1 MSILRMFAV
10 PAAAVA
16 LLAAAVAGCSGPAA
30 PAGQT
35 FVDKDQGYAISCN
48 AQWRKYNGGFGND
61 LELMPVD
68 QTDPNVFRDT
78 LLVHVE
84 MLAQPMTLDE
94 LFLSKEAAAA
104 KALPEYEYKELDR
117 SSILLGNLEGRRMI
131 YTMIR
136 DDVHVTSMAWFFLK
150 GNRAYTI
157 LATAANSRY
166 PTLKPKFEDVVNTF
180 KLETP

>member
-1 MSILRMFAV
+1 MSILRLAVV
-10 PAAAVA
+10 PAVAAA
-16 LLAAAVAGCSGPAA
+16 LLAAALAGCSGPAA

-35 FVDKDQGYAISCN
+35 FVDKDQGYTISCSGE
-48 AQWRKYNGGFGND
+48 WRQYTGGFGND
-61 LELMPVD
+61 LELMPVN

-78 LLVHVE
+78 LMVHVE

-117 SSILLGNLEGRRMI
+117 NSILLGNLEGRRMI

-136 DDVHVTSMAWFFLK
+136 DDVHVTSVAWFFLK

-166 PTLKPKFEDVVNTF
+166 SALKPKFDDVVNTF